1 MGRWFPGFRAGTPEQ
16 CAAYREAVFDL
27 HLDGL
32 YQQRAGIREETPRY
46 MDLND
51 RVCELEK
58 PLSPA
63 QRWWHFQRVDAEQ
76 ELIRLQ
82 RASDRQDRAMARGRS
97 RLWLRHA
104 SRHGREVPKAV
115 RTPLTG
121 A

>member
-1 MGRWFPGFRAGTPEQ
+1 MGRWFPGFRTGTPEQ
-16 CAAYREAVFDL
+16 TRAYREAVHAL
-27 HLDGL
+27 HANGL
-32 YQQRAGIREETPRY
+32 YENRAGIREETPHYNR
-46 MDLND
+46 LND
-51 RVCELEK
+51 RVCEMEE
-58 PLSPA
+58 PLSRF